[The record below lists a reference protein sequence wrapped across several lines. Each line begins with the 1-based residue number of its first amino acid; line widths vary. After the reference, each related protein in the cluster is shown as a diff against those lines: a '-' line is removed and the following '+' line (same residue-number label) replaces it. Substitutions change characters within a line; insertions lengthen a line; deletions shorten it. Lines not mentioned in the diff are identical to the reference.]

1 MKKEFITV
9 FEKETTLK
17 IQSAK
22 IDAIRT
28 KDIVKKGVRVFE
40 DGKIGISGAI
50 GEVDDQVLVERATEN
65 LVTDIEYPFDLQRG
79 PVDHRNYN
87 QTPLT
92 TEELLS
98 HTENIL
104 KELRENYSEF
114 DFSETVSIKQMG
126 THMYNSEGLDV
137 KYEDATFELGLI
149 LKEKGGPNLFD
160 GFLAYYGRT
169 FDETKFWNQNKEILN
184 AYRTKVELPAEEK
197 LPVFFIGFDTL
208 TGLLTRS
215 LNGELY
221 ATGSSLFNGKIG
233 EKLFNEKVN
242 IYQWGNPKQKFSPFF
257 DREGCI
263 LPEEKLALV
272 KNGKLVNVFTDK
284 KVAKMYNLPHTS
296 AASGEYDDMPA
307 LSGTALRLDIDS
319 EDIVKTLDGK
329 KAILVVISSGGDFTS
344 DGDFAAPVQVGFLF
358 DGKKVLGKLP
368 EFNIQSNLYKMLGD
382 DYIGTFEN
390 PLYYGE
396 ESTMEGYYM
405 AISK

>member
-1 MKKEFITV
+1 MKKEFIKV
-9 FEKETTLK
+9 FEKETTIK

-28 KDIVKKGVRVFE
+28 KDIVKKGVRVYK
-40 DGKIGISGAI
+40 DGKIGISGAV
-50 GEVDDQVLVERATEN
+50 GEVDDEILIERAVEN
-65 LVTDIEYPFDLQRG
+65 LVTDIEYPFDLQTG

-87 QTPLT
+87 KSPLT
-92 TEELLS
+92 TEALLS
-98 HTENIL
+98 HTESIL
-104 KELRENYSEF
+104 KKLRENYSEF

-137 KYEDATFELGLI
+137 KYEDALFELGLI

-160 GFLAYYGRT
+160 GFLVYYGRT
-169 FDETKFWNQNKEILN
+169 FDEAKFWKQNVEMLN
-184 AYRTKVELPAEEK
+184 AYRNKVELPVDEK
-197 LPVFFIGFDTL
+197 LPVFFVGFEAL

-221 ATGSSLFNGKIG
+221 ATGSSLFQGKLG

-263 LPEEKLALV
+263 LPNEKLALV
-272 KNGKLVNVFTDK
+272 EKGKLVNVFTDK
-284 KVAKMYNLPHTS
+284 KVAKTYNLPHTS
-296 AASGEYDDMPA
+296 AAAGDYDGMPT
-307 LSGTALRLDIDS
+307 LSGTELRLDVDS
-319 EDIVKTLDGK
+319 QDITQALNGK
-329 KAILVVISSGGDFTS
+329 KAIFVVISSGGDFTP
-344 DGDFAAPVQVGFLF
+344 DGDFAAPVQVSFLF
-358 DGKKVLGKLP
+358 DGKSILGKLP
-368 EFNIQSNLYKMLGD
+368 EFNIQSNLYKMLGE

-405 AISK
+405 TISK